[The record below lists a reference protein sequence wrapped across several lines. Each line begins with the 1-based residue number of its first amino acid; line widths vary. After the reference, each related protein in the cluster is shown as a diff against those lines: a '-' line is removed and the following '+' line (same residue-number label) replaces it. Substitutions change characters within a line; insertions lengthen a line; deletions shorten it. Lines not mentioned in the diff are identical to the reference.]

1 MAAST
6 PTFVSGTPTA
16 SPDLLRHAHC
26 HTCAT
31 EGATGAARATRMP
44 ARLLAQLAGTWLKSH
59 RSSAPRTP
67 QPAALTWRGKTAKI
81 PAVKAVLGLPS
92 ARLLRRAKRD
102 VFCVSQPNFPRCLA
116 SSRARLLPPAFVFL
130 PGARREGTTPGSA
143 AGRARTGAGPSSTSP
158 RCTPP
163 VTPAAPQELSIL
175 VLGKQQEGACL
186 QHRRARRR
194 REPSVRTRGK
204 VCSFSERLSCVSPS
218 TSRAPS
224 ASLPGRGNAPFRNS
238 PAVLSHTS
246 AVRLQLRKTAPSRRV
261 RLVLRRRDGAQQQ
274 SFRTRAA
281 GGERDSPPRSGRVR
295 QLGLLCS
302 TLGSGGASPPQSF
315 YLGAPDMPFDL
326 LRATIPQQANQ
337 PRAASSLEARSCGRS
352 EISQGITS
360 KAPSDNLPDAVQ
372 AQLFSARNSNYSFVQ
387 LLYMGFSKS
396 RDKIPLLKTRMVYLR
411 HPQRVTRGR
420 RACKDLLPPLG
431 FSPVLFA
438 SRWADQALVGCRN
451 SIARTWLTRAFKE
464 KLSKMERTKW
474 GSCCR
479 FPSCSKRHTSAE
491 LAVPAAACDESQE
504 GLQGSYRHGRAGVPH
519 HKTKPQPSHRMGPQ
533 GGPGQL
539 YSPAGQLSAPTAS
552 RGCPAGWHWPL
563 SRGALCQAFPAPD
576 LLSREDGLQ
585 QASCSCG

>member
-1 MAAST
+1 M
-6 PTFVSGTPTA
+6 PTTQACTA
-16 SPDLLRHAHC
+16 P
-26 HTCAT
+26 
-31 EGATGAARATRMP
+31 TGAQRKDQGKGLLFFRATQLCVPEHKPCALSVP
-44 ARLLAQLAGTWLKSH
+44 ARERKRAVQKQPRCSVPHFCSQTSAAENCSFQEGQARPSAQRW
-59 RSSAPRTP
+59 SSA
-67 QPAALTWRGKTAKI
+67 
-81 PAVKAVLGLPS
+81 AVLQNKGCW
-92 ARLLRRAKRD
+92 R
-102 VFCVSQPNFPRCLA
+102 
-116 SSRARLLPPAFVFL
+116 
-130 PGARREGTTPGSA
+130 
-143 AGRARTGAGPSSTSP
+143 
-158 RCTPP
+158 
-163 VTPAAPQELSIL
+163 
-175 VLGKQQEGACL
+175 
-186 QHRRARRR
+186 
-194 REPSVRTRGK
+194 RTR
-204 VCSFSERLSCVSPS
+204 F
-218 TSRAPS
+218 
-224 ASLPGRGNAPFRNS
+224 
-238 PAVLSHTS
+238 TS
-246 AVRLQLRKTAPSRRV
+246 ALQPCQTA
-261 RLVLRRRDGAQQQ
+261 GA
-274 SFRTRAA
+274 A
-281 GGERDSPPRSGRVR
+281 VH
-295 QLGLLCS
+295 S

-315 YLGAPDMPFDL
+315 YLGASDMPFDL

-420 RACKDLLPPLG
+420 GACKDLLPPLG

-438 SRWADQALVGCRN
+438 SRWADQALVGCRD

-576 LLSREDGLQ
+576 PLSREDGLQ